1 MALMVSLDPSAMA
14 LVALLIAVY
23 WRAVTVLRWRGYRV
37 PRWQQASWYGGVAL
51 LALALLGPPD
61 ALSDDLL
68 SAHMGQHLLLAD
80 LAAPLLLVGMRS
92 PVLQFLLPRPLLV
105 PLARRRRLRRVF
117 RFLRRPLVALG
128 LWVAVLYLWHFSFA
142 FEGALENGWV
152 HALQHYSFFAT
163 SMLAWWAVVEP
174 KRRRTTG
181 ELWKA
186 GDVIGMRVAGMF
198 LGMAFVLMRTQ
209 AYDWY
214 GDRPL
219 EHGVSV
225 LTDQQIGG
233 ALMMLTDLV
242 VMLGAL
248 GFFFWRAAS
257 DNDRAEERQRQSGLA
272 PAR

>member
-1 MALMVSLDPSAMA
+1 MVTLDPAGIA
-14 LVALLIAVY
+14 LVAVLIAVY
-23 WRAVTVLRWRGYRV
+23 ARAVAVLGWRGYRV
-37 PRWQQASWYGGVAL
+37 PRTQQALWYTGVAL
-51 LALALLGPPD
+51 IAIALLGPPD

-68 SAHMGQHLLLAD
+68 SAHMAQHLLLAD
-80 LAAPLLLVGMRS
+80 LGAPFLLAGMRS
-92 PVLQFLLPRPLLV
+92 PVLQFLLPRQILV
-105 PLARRRRLRRVF
+105 PLARTSWLRRVF
-117 RFLRRPLVALG
+117 RLLRHPLFALP
-128 LWVAVLYLWHFSFA
+128 LWVVVLYTWHFGFA

-163 SMLAWWAVVEP
+163 SMLVWWAVIEP

-198 LGMAFVLMRTQ
+198 LGMAFILLRTQ

-219 EHGVSV
+219 DHGISV

-233 ALMMLTDLV
+233 ALMLLTDLV
-242 VMLGAL
+242 VMLGGLA
-248 GFFFWRAAS
+248 FFFFRAAG
-257 DNDRAEERQRQSGLA
+257 DNDRAEERELA
-272 PAR
+272 AARG

>member
-1 MALMVSLDPSAMA
+1 MVTLDPAGIA
-14 LVALLIAVY
+14 LVAVLIAVY
-23 WRAVTVLRWRGYRV
+23 ARAVAVLGWRGYRV
-37 PRWQQASWYGGVAL
+37 PRTQQALWYTGVAL
-51 LALALLGPPD
+51 IAIALLGPPD

-68 SAHMGQHLLLAD
+68 SAHMAQHLLLAD
-80 LAAPLLLVGMRS
+80 LGAPFLLAGMRS
-92 PVLQFLLPRPLLV
+92 PVLQFLLPRQILV
-105 PLARRRRLRRVF
+105 PLARTSWLRRVF
-117 RFLRRPLVALG
+117 RLLRHPLFALP
-128 LWVAVLYLWHFSFA
+128 LWVVVLYTWHFGFA

-163 SMLAWWAVVEP
+163 SMLVWWAVIEP

-198 LGMAFVLMRTQ
+198 LGMAFILLRTQ

-219 EHGVSV
+219 DHGISV

-233 ALMMLTDLV
+233 ALMLLTDLV
-242 VMLGAL
+242 VMLGGLA
-248 GFFFWRAAS
+248 FFFFRAAA
-257 DNDRAEERQRQSGLA
+257 DNDRAEERELA
-272 PAR
+272 AARG